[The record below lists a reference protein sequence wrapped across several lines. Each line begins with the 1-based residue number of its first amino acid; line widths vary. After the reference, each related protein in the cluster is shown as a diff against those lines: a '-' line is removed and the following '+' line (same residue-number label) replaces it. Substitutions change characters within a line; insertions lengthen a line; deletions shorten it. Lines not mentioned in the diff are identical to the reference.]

1 MIKSYIFVE
10 SLARVEG
17 LKDEKEDKNKNYMKS
32 KLTGLGVALV
42 TPFTDNGEIDFAAL
56 NRVVDNVIEGG
67 VDYLVVMGTTG
78 ETPTLSMPERVAL
91 LRAVKERNAGR
102 LPIVVGVG
110 GNDTARVV
118 ELINQT
124 NLDGVDAILSVTPF
138 YNKPSQRGL
147 FEHYKY
153 IAERSPRPIILY
165 TVPGRTGVNM
175 EAETTLRIARECPNV
190 IATKEAS
197 GNIEQIK
204 AIIDAAPEDF
214 MVISGDDSLA
224 LPIIKAG
231 GYGVISVAA
240 NAFPRYF
247 SRMIDDRFEGKY
259 DETEAMFERIR
270 PTVKMLF
277 AEGNPPGVKAAM
289 AVKGLLRNNLRL
301 PLVPVSEELYGSIEA
316 TIKAEG
322 FE

>member
-17 LKDEKEDKNKNYMKS
+17 LNDEKEDKNKNYMKS

-165 TVPGRTGVNM
+165 NVPGRTGVNM

-247 SRMIDDRFEGKY
+247 SRMIDDQFEGKY

-277 AEGNPPGVKAAM
+277 AEGNPQELRPQW
-289 AVKGLLRNNLRL
+289 LLR
-301 PLVPVSEELYGSIEA
+301 GCCA
-316 TIKAEG
+316 TICDCHWCQ
-322 FE
+322 

>member
-1 MIKSYIFVE
+1 
-10 SLARVEG
+10 
-17 LKDEKEDKNKNYMKS
+17 MKT

-42 TPFTDNGEIDFAAL
+42 TPFTPSGEVDFVAL
-56 NRVVDNVIEGG
+56 QRLVDMMIEGG
-67 VDYLVVMGTTG
+67 ADYLVVMGTTG
-78 ETPTLSMPERVAL
+78 ETPTLTLPERVAV
-91 LRAVKERNAGR
+91 LRTVKERNAGR

-138 YNKPSQRGL
+138 YNRPSQRGL

-165 TVPGRTGVNM
+165 NVPGRTGVNM

-190 IATKEAS
+190 VAIKEAS
-197 GNIEQIK
+197 GKIEQIEQ
-204 AIIDAAPEDF
+204 IIQGAPEGF
-214 MVISGDDSLA
+214 LTISGDDSLA
-224 LPIIKAG
+224 LPVIKAG
-231 GYGVISVAA
+231 GVGVISVAA

-247 SRMIDDRFEGKY
+247 AELIGEQARGGSAENDRKFE
-259 DETEAMFERIR
+259 AIR
-270 PTVKMLF
+270 PTIKMLF
-277 AEGNPPGVKAAM
+277 AEGNPPGVKAAL
-289 AVKGLLRNNLRL
+289 ATKGVIKNYLRL
-301 PLVPVSEELYGSIEA
+301 PLVPVTDELYGQIESSVR
-316 TIKAEG
+316 ENG